1 MFALEAAKKEALIA
15 LKKAI
20 GKKFVVSVDML
31 ALPPKPEY
39 GDISFPCFA
48 LAKGEGRNP
57 AEVATELA
65 AKIGPSKLIRKI
77 TSLGPYV
84 NFTFDEVAFATAVVG
99 DVLKSKKRFG
109 RMTTGKGKRV
119 LIEFANPNTH
129 KEIHVGHLRNFT
141 LGQAAKNILD
151 ANGYETTP
159 VSYINDLGNNVA
171 RCLWG
176 IKNLHPN
183 EEPEADQRLNFLGKV
198 YTEATQSI
206 DDDSVKKEEV
216 SEIQNELESGEGEW
230 VALWKKTHK
239 WSLDNLKAVFDEF
252 GLTLDHIYLEHE
264 LIADTHAIVNKL
276 LTDAVAKMSEGATI
290 IDLEEEKLGANLLRK
305 SDGTLLYNAKD
316 IALAFLKE
324 KDYHADRSIYV
335 IDVRQSL
342 AMKQLSVTLR
352 RMDFPREITHLA
364 YEMVTLPEGAMSSRK
379 GNIVRW
385 TDLRDAMVSELVE
398 STKLRHPDWSAK
410 KINLT
415 AKTLTMAA
423 VKFMM
428 LRHDPEKILV
438 FDMHEAMATDGFT
451 GPYILYTI
459 ARISSIEEKAEVLPE
474 VNGEHLKHPIE
485 HEIVML
491 LARYPEVIALAGASL
506 RPSVVAQYSFELAQV
521 FAKYYAEVR
530 ILDNEPKVVSAR
542 LALAFAVRQVLM
554 NSMDILNISIVKA
567 M

>member
-1 MFALEAAKKEALIA
+1 MFALEAAKKEALTA

-20 GKKFVVSVDML
+20 GKKFVVTVDML

-39 GDISFPCFA
+39 GDVSFPCFV

-57 AEVATELA
+57 AEIAIELA

-77 TSLGPYV
+77 GALGPYV
-84 NFTFDEVAFATAVVG
+84 NFTFDEAAFASTVVN
-99 DVLKSKKRFG
+99 DVLKGKKRYG
-109 RMTTGKGKRV
+109 RLTTGKGKRV

-141 LGQAAKNILD
+141 LGQAATNLLI

-176 IKNLHPN
+176 LKHLHPN
-183 EEPEADQRLNFLGKV
+183 EEPAVDERLNFLGKV
-198 YTEATQSI
+198 YTEATRVI
-206 DDDSVKKEEV
+206 DEDETKKSEV
-216 SEIQNELESGEGEW
+216 SVIQNQLESGEGEW
-230 VALWKKTHK
+230 YALWKKTHK

-252 GLTLDHIYLEHE
+252 GLTLDRTYLEHE
-264 LIADTHAIVNKL
+264 LIDDTHTIVNKL
-276 LTDAVAKMSEGATI
+276 LTDGIAKMSEGATI
-290 IDLEEEKLGANLLRK
+290 VDLEDEKLGANLLRK

-316 IALAFLKE
+316 IALAYRKE
-324 KDYHADRSIYV
+324 AHYHADRSIYV

-342 AMKQLSVTLR
+342 AMKQLAATLR
-352 RMDFPREITHLA
+352 RMGSQREVTHLA

-385 TDLRDAMVSELVE
+385 TDLRNAMIAELVE
-398 STKLRHPDWSAK
+398 STKLRHPDWPEK
-410 KINLT
+410 KVNQT
-415 AKTLTMAA
+415 ARALTMAA

-459 ARISSIEEKAEVLPE
+459 ARISSIEEKTDVLPE
-474 VNGEHLKHPIE
+474 ADGEQLRHPIE
-485 HEIVML
+485 RELIGL
-491 LARYPEVIALAGASL
+491 IARYPEVVGLAGSTL
-506 RPSVVAQYSFELAQV
+506 RPSVIAQYAFELAQA

-530 ILDNEPKVVSAR
+530 ILDADQKIVAAR
-542 LALAFAVRQVLM
+542 LALAYAVRQVLA
-554 NSMDILNISIVKA
+554 NAMDILNISIVKA